1 MKIRGMLCLLVMFL
15 LAGQVCFADDTLYN
29 IVGVTVEG
37 NRRIDTEAITKNIKK
52 KVGSISSDD
61 IDNNIRVLYKTGF
74 FEQVTASIVTEPR
87 GKVLKYTVIEKPVAH
102 KVFIKGNEGISESEL
117 AEVMT
122 FGEKRFV
129 DKTAIS
135 ALIRKAIAFYQTRGY
150 FDASF
155 EHSVVVVGE
164 NQVDVTFTVVEGPR
178 YKVRKVEIRGLETV
192 DEDDLRD
199 KMATKRYKW
208 WNSWLFST
216 GRLSKDALENDRN
229 IIKQFLFDNG
239 LIDAQVSEA
248 AVEKIEDDA
257 GLIVVFDVVEGAV
270 YKVGRLSVS
279 GDLIDYS
286 AEKTLKGI
294 KSEPGDT
301 FCATAL
307 RNDAFKISEK
317 FSDIGYAYVN
327 VVPNTAVDRERNTV
341 NVNFNVNK
349 GKPVK
354 VNKIVIHGNNKTYDN
369 VIRREL
375 KIHEQD
381 IYSGT
386 KIKRSKTLLERL
398 GYFEE
403 VNITTE
409 QTKRDDEV
417 NLDVN
422 VREGSTGAF
431 SVGAGFSSS
440 DGALFNMRL
449 SENNFL
455 GTGRQLSLNVDMG
468 TERDNIVLSAHDR
481 RFNDTYWGLGAD
493 LLKTDR
499 EFSDF
504 DRQLMGGGVT
514 ASYPLEEAFGEWA
527 EDISY
532 SMRYEYLDIEISDIN
547 YESAA
552 PLVLRSEGT
561 SSSSSITPKLTR
573 NTINNPIN
581 PTKGSRQIAEI
592 ELSGLG
598 GSEEFWLAQVHNQW
612 YQPIYRSDEW
622 GDLVFSWRFRF
633 GYGKTYDS
641 DDEFPLFRRFF
652 PGGINSVRG
661 FDDRTLGPKD
671 EDGNEYGGNKQF
683 VNNLEIIFPI
693 VNSAGL
699 KGVIF
704 YDMGQ
709 AFDDDE
715 SLDLGDLREAYGV
728 GLRWA
733 SPLGPIRIEFGF
745 PIDREKGEDSMV
757 TQFSFGAPL

>member
-1 MKIRGMLCLLVMFL
+1 M
-15 LAGQVCFADDTLYN
+15 
-29 IVGVTVEG
+29 
-37 NRRIDTEAITKNIKK
+37 
-52 KVGSISSDD
+52 
-61 IDNNIRVLYKTGF
+61 
-74 FEQVTASIVTEPR
+74 
-87 GKVLKYTVIEKPVAH
+87 
-102 KVFIKGNEGISESEL
+102 
-117 AEVMT
+117 
-122 FGEKRFV
+122 
-129 DKTAIS
+129 
-135 ALIRKAIAFYQTRGY
+135 
-150 FDASF
+150 
-155 EHSVVVVGE
+155 
-164 NQVDVTFTVVEGPR
+164 
-178 YKVRKVEIRGLETV
+178 
-192 DEDDLRD
+192 
-199 KMATKRYKW
+199 
-208 WNSWLFST
+208 
-216 GRLSKDALENDRN
+216 
-229 IIKQFLFDNG
+229 
-239 LIDAQVSEA
+239 
-248 AVEKIEDDA
+248 
-257 GLIVVFDVVEGAV
+257 
-270 YKVGRLSVS
+270 
-279 GDLIDYS
+279 
-286 AEKTLKGI
+286 
-294 KSEPGDT
+294 
-301 FCATAL
+301 
-307 RNDAFKISEK
+307 
-317 FSDIGYAYVN
+317 
-327 VVPNTAVDRERNTV
+327 VPNTAVDRERNTV

-547 YESAA
+547 RESAA